1 MSRPQYSRYAT
12 ESSSVGHGP
21 VVNGGLID
29 FQDNLHR
36 GVCEYLSPNQ
46 IVLQQ
51 QQGYPQ
57 QQPAVAGYPH
67 QQQPAVAGYPQQQQP
82 AVAGYPQQQQPC
94 YAQQQAGYGLPPNVA
109 QPAVLATQAAACF
122 NGPPSFIHA
131 HGVTYRPVEAMLP
144 EPQESR
150 QAPVE
155 CDNSHMEEDLEHKV
169 HQRVAKISKEYI
181 KSKSIISPVVKKAE
195 PRAVHNGK
203 EHPRS
208 TRSRHHHMHQQ
219 ERAHSVGR
227 GDPPVEAPVFRR
239 ATRASDVESAAAQ
252 SVKRANANMPMATRF
267 PLRY

>member
-12 ESSSVGHGP
+12 ESSHVGHGP

-51 QQGYPQ
+51 QQ
-57 QQPAVAGYPH
+57 
-67 QQQPAVAGYPQQQQP
+67 PAVAGYPQQQP
-82 AVAGYPQQQQPC
+82 AMAGYPQQQPPC
-94 YAQQQAGYGLPPNVA
+94 YTQQQAGYPYTPNVA

-155 CDNSHMEEDLEHKV
+155 CDNNHMEEDLEHKV

-181 KSKSIISPVVKKAE
+181 KSKSVISPVVKKAE
-195 PRAVHNGK
+195 PRAAHSSGK

-208 TRSRHHHMHQQ
+208 ARGRHHTHQQ
-219 ERAHSVGR
+219 ESARARSVGR
-227 GDPPVEAPVFRR
+227 GEPPVEAPVFHR
-239 ATRASDVESAAAQ
+239 ATRAKDVESAAAQ
-252 SVKRANANMPMATRF
+252 SVKRANASMPMVARF